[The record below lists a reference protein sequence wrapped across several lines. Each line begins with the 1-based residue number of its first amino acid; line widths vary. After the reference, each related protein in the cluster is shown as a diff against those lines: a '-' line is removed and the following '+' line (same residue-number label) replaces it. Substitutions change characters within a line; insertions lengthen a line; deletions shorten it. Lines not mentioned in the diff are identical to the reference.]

1 MKISE
6 ICNLSHNL
14 SSKRNQLK
22 VKHSKPR
29 KPLNSLTNFIHY
41 PKEIYDNKCKTFCI
55 RNKLM
60 VNIVSHCLRPRRHEI
75 LASVLQSVLVL
86 GDLQSFPFVLEGGFG
101 ILRHLPGCVKAHLVL
116 HGLGLISSW
125 KAGNFIN
132 KFTSKGSLHSPL
144 FSPKTRV

>member
-1 MKISE
+1 MKISK

-22 VKHSKPR
+22 VKHSKLG

-41 PKEIYDNKCKTFCI
+41 PKKIYVNECKTICI

-60 VNIVSHCLRPRRHEI
+60 MNIVSHCLRPGRHEI

-86 GDLQSFPFVLEGGFG
+86 GDFQSFPFVLEGGFG
-101 ILRHLPGCVKAHLVL
+101 VLRHLSGSVKAHLVL
-116 HGLGLISSW
+116 HGLGLI
-125 KAGNFIN
+125 
-132 KFTSKGSLHSPL
+132 GS
-144 FSPKTRV
+144 